1 QLEGLVR
8 EYIDRS
14 LELVKQ
20 TLKEANVTP
29 QDINEVVLVGGQ
41 TRMPAMQ
48 EAVKQLFNKE
58 PNKSLN
64 PDEVVAMGA
73 AIQAGILQGD
83 VRDVLLLDVTPLSLG
98 IETLGGVN
106 TVLIQKNTTI
116 PTAKSQVFSTA
127 ADNQTSVEVHVVQ
140 GERPMAQDNKS
151 LGRFV
156 LEGIAPSQR
165 GIPQVEVSFDID
177 ANGILSVTAKDK
189 ATGKSQSI
197 RIEGSTGLSKEEVER
212 LKKEAEL
219 HEEEDKK
226 KQEFIET
233 RNNADTL
240 LYTAEKTFKDMGEK
254 IPADIKKEV
263 EDKVEALKKV
273 KDSDTMEA
281 VKEAVEQLSQALQKI
296 GAHQYQQG
304 EQKGGESPEQD
315 KAQG

>member
-1 QLEGLVR
+1 
-8 EYIDRS
+8 
-14 LELVKQ
+14 
-20 TLKEANVTP
+20 
-29 QDINEVVLVGGQ
+29 
-41 TRMPAMQ
+41 MPAMQ

-140 GERPMAQDNKS
+140 GERPMAEGNKS

-156 LEGIAPSQR
+156 LEGIAPAPR
-165 GIPQVEVSFDID
+165 GVPQVEVSFDID

-226 KQEFIET
+226 KHEFIET

-240 LYTAEKTFKDMGEK
+240 LYTAEKTFKDMAEK
-254 IPADIKKEV
+254 IPADMKKEV

-273 KDSDTMEA
+273 KDSGTMEA

-296 GAHQYQQG
+296 GSQLYQQG
-304 EQKGGESPEQD
+304 EQKGGESSEQD
-315 KAQG
+315 KSQG